1 MQDWDGGNK
10 TGFGPFAASA
20 LKMNEFTKGAFAMST
35 RIIGIDLAVTAVHKA
50 IVLDTDENEF
60 ITPVLSF
67 RTIPVEL
74 DKLLKRA
81 AAGASENVKLVA
93 IMEATHMSWYPV
105 GVYLHQQGVI
115 VYRVN
120 GQKTKDLRQVYHKH
134 AASDRIDCR
143 VLAHL
148 YQTLG
153 TRLVRWFPESGAQ
166 LALQR
171 ACRELDRWRQL
182 STAHQ
187 NRLTS
192 IDQWAWGGLHH
203 LIPAKARPWMR
214 QHWYNPWLV
223 VAAGQPK
230 LQTVWANI
238 APNANDDW
246 IEPWLIRAK
255 RQTRLFGSPDM
266 AGFDHLQDTVSR
278 LSSEIAFF
286 QQQRQH
292 ITKDC
297 IQPLFKTLYPH
308 DHLTSLPGVGSE
320 SAALYHAFI
329 HNIQRFPSISQ
340 FRRWTGL
347 VPGAHQSGF
356 LEASGVSITQAGPS
370 LVKSTLF
377 LNSNVARQW
386 DVQLAALYF
395 RQMVDYGKHHTQA
408 LCAVATHL
416 ANRIYVLLN
425 EHRPYELRDLHDN
438 PISKQKSR
446 ELCLSRY
453 KVPVEVRNRKSVRHR
468 RHQKEVHIEKR
479 YQRRQ
484 HR

>member
-1 MQDWDGGNK
+1 
-10 TGFGPFAASA
+10 
-20 LKMNEFTKGAFAMST
+20 MST

-50 IVLDTDENEF
+50 IVLDADENDF

-67 RTIPVEL
+67 RAIPVEL

-81 AAGASENVKLVA
+81 SAGASENVKLVA

-105 GVYLHQQGVI
+105 GVYLQRHGVI

-153 TRLVRWFPESGAQ
+153 KRLVRWFPETGDQ

-192 IDQWAWGGLHH
+192 IDQWAWGGLQN
-203 LIPAKARPWMR
+203 LIPAKARFWMR
-214 QHWYNPWLV
+214 QQWYNPWLV
-223 VAAGQPK
+223 VAAGQSK
-230 LQTVWANI
+230 LQSAWFDI
-238 APNANDDW
+238 DPRANDDW
-246 IEPWLIRAK
+246 IEQWLLRAK

-266 AGFDHLQDTVSR
+266 AGFDQLQDTVSR
-278 LSSEIAFF
+278 LSSENAFF
-286 QQQRQH
+286 KQQRQR
-292 ITKDC
+292 ISQDC
-297 IQPLFKTLYPH
+297 LQPLFKKLYPN
-308 DHLTSLPGVGSE
+308 DPLVSLPGVGSE
-320 SAALYHAFI
+320 SAAIYHAFI
-329 HNIQRFPSISQ
+329 HDIHRFPSISQ

-377 LNSNVARQW
+377 LNSNVGRQW

-408 LCAVATHL
+408 LCVVATHL
-416 ANRIYVLLN
+416 ANRIYVLLK
-425 EHRPYELRDLHDN
+425 EQRPYELRDLHDN

-446 ELCLSRY
+446 LLCLSRY
-453 KVPVEVRNRKSVRHR
+453 KVPDEVRNRKSVRHR
-468 RHQKEVHIEKR
+468 RHKREANIEKR